1 MKYTQEQE
9 RSLQAAYD
17 GHSFKQIAR
26 AGCGK
31 TFICKEIGKVLKYTN
46 EPEVLYVGFNKS
58 VADEAAK
65 SFTDNVYCTTFHG
78 LALLSV
84 DDRIQEKINF
94 TKEPPNYL
102 AQRLNIKGGSFV
114 NPAGRLVTL
123 SPTYMGRLVQKSVEN
138 FCMSA
143 DHEISKKHVEVPPG
157 CEKDRADYIRE
168 RLFPNVLQYWQEQI
182 DPEGTRG
189 IIHGV
194 YAKLWHLSKPNIDCT
209 VIVDEGQ
216 DLDEV
221 MLDIFKNTSGQ
232 TIWVGDDYQSIYGW
246 RGAIN
251 ALEKVDLPELQLT
264 QSFRFGQTIGDLAS
278 SVLDLMS
285 NKIPVRGL
293 ATKETLV
300 DYDGVGGPP
309 DVYLCRTNAGAL
321 QVLAEARERGE
332 LTALDSQALQEFSS
346 LARSAEMLIKGTGRP
361 IHPVLA
367 TFNNWN
373 EFRDFTESPY
383 GNEYRTLAGLID
395 NYGLDYLK
403 KITSNVIPI
412 DQAQNLV
419 TTIHRFKGREAKKVQ
434 ICEFV
439 NHHRDENDKHVYAN
453 SKEELM
459 LLYVALTRA
468 TEHLDVSVVREELA
482 KLLRTVRPGVIA
494 EVMDGKGAV
503 AKPERQDVIQENMG
517 LGDRTELH
525 KHIKRADAEEK
536 KNKANAI
543 KTPSI

>member
-1 MKYTQEQE
+1 MKYTEEQE
-9 RSLQAAYD
+9 RSLQAAYE

-31 TFICKEIGKVLKYTN
+31 TFICKEIGKILKYTN
-46 EPEVLYVGFNKS
+46 EPDALYVGFNKS
-58 VADEAAK
+58 VAEEAAK
-65 SFTDNVYCTTFHG
+65 SFTNNVHCTTFHG

-84 DDRIQEKINF
+84 DERIQEKINF
-94 TKEPPNYL
+94 TKEPPSYL
-102 AQRLNIKGGSFV
+102 AQRLNLKGGSFV

-123 SPTYMGRLVQKSVEN
+123 SPTYMGRLVHKSVEN

-143 DHEISKKHVEVPPG
+143 DMEISERHVEVPLG
-157 CEKDRADYIRE
+157 CERDRAKYIKE
-168 RLFPNVLQYWQEQI
+168 KLFPSVRQYWSEQI
-182 DPEGTRG
+182 DPNGTRG

-194 YAKLWHLSKPNIDCT
+194 YAKLWHLSKPEIDCT
-209 VIVDEGQ
+209 VIVDEAQ

-221 MLDIFKNTSGQ
+221 MLDIFRNAQAQ
-232 TIWVGDDYQSIYGW
+232 TIWVGDDFQSIYGW

-264 QSFRFGQTIGDLAS
+264 QSFRFGQTVGDLAS

-293 ATKETLV
+293 AGKDTLV
-300 DYDGVGGPP
+300 DYDGIGGIP

-332 LTALDSQALQEFSS
+332 MTAIDSQALHEFST
-346 LARSAEMLIKGTGRP
+346 LAKSAESLISGNGKPT
-361 IHPVLA
+361 HPVLA
-367 TFNNWN
+367 TFNNWS

-383 GNEYRTLAGLID
+383 GSEYRTLASLID
-395 NYGLDYLK
+395 NYGLNYLK
-403 KITSNVIPI
+403 KITDNVIHP
-412 DQAQNLV
+412 DKAQNLV
-419 TTIHRFKGREAKKVQ
+419 TTIHKFKGREAKKVQ

-439 NHHRDENDKHVYAN
+439 NHYRDEHDKHVFAN

-468 TEHLDVSVVREELA
+468 TVHLDVSVVREELA

-494 EVMDGKGAV
+494 EVMDGKGVV
-503 AKPERQDVIQENMG
+503 AKPERQGIQPKSQTHK
-517 LGDRTELH
+517 DRSELH
-525 KHIKRADAEEK
+525 RHIERANAEEK
-536 KNKANAI
+536 KNRSSAL